1 MKKQLIAAAVA
12 ATMTSVAMADISITG
27 GAKVNYTNEDVT
39 AGANTNTFKHDM
51 DLTIAGTSGATTT
64 SMTVSNAV
72 ASGTNAQAGLTVE
85 NVFVKSAIQ
94 GINVKMG
101 QWSGSDSL
109 LGDGSRSAGKFSADT
124 TINGVKVQFE
134 DQNDKDS
141 SVTLSGSVAGVAVS
155 HEIFQTST
163 DTSVSGSFGG
173 VNAAYRSVNNDV
185 DAKDKTSMEI
195 STDVSGVTVTYAT
208 VDANNT
214 GSTGTTSDA
223 FFGTFATGSE
233 IKDASGFGLTTA
245 MAGNTVTLKSYEVD
259 TVDYTK
265 VVVNRPLAAGATFE
279 ATYTD
284 TDAKSTLDLE
294 LAVKF

>member
-1 MKKQLIAAAVA
+1 MKKQLLVAAVA
-12 ATMTSVAMADISITG
+12 ATFASVSMADISITG
-27 GAKVNYTNEDVT
+27 GAKVNYTNVNNT
-39 AGANTNTFKHDM
+39 AAANTNTFKHDM

-64 SMTVSNAV
+64 SMTVSNA
-72 ASGTNAQAGLTVE
+72 ATTATTTGGLTVE

-109 LGDGSRSAGKFSADT
+109 LGNGTRSAGKFSADT

-163 DTSVSGSFGG
+163 DTSISGSLSG
-173 VNAAYRSVNNDV
+173 VNVAYRSV
-185 DAKDKTSMEI
+185 DADADNSDKTSLEV
-195 STDVSGVTVTYAT
+195 STEMNGVTVTYAE
-208 VDANNT
+208 VDVD
-214 GSTGTTSDA
+214 GTGTTSSDA
-223 FFGTFATGSE
+223 FFGTFD
-233 IKDASGFGLTTA
+233 KDSKIGEASGFGVSTA